1 MLRLLA
7 DENVPK
13 RLVKALKDLGID
25 VVRLQD
31 LGLRGISDKEV
42 ISLAKDLERTIL
54 TRDVDF
60 SKAHLLRIAEFG
72 VIYIAYQPKKEEI
85 PDVAARIA
93 KVSKALKPKRGLLII
108 IKRNSIDV
116 YG

>member
-7 DENVPK
+7 DENIPK

-31 LGLRGISDKEV
+31 LGLRGLSDKDV

-54 TRDVDF
+54 TRDADF
-60 SKAHLLRIAEFG
+60 SNAHLLRMAEFG

-85 PDVAARIA
+85 PEVTMRIA
-93 KVSKALKPKRGLLII
+93 KVSKALKPKRGLLIV
-108 IKRNSIDV
+108 IKRNGVDV

>member
-54 TRDVDF
+54 TKDVDF
-60 SKAHLLRIAEFG
+60 SKAHLLRISEFG
-72 VIYIAYQPKKEEI
+72 VIYIPYQPRKEEVL
-85 PDVAARIA
+85 DVAARIT
-93 KVSKALKPKRGLLII
+93 KSE
-108 IKRNSIDV
+108 
-116 YG
+116 